1 MLIKSVEG
9 GIMRVFILLFFLF
22 LSLSAFAIQSA
33 ESDGKLCA
41 PFRGGVVDPAIVDS
55 MLQAATKNRLYRI
68 QQKSSNVGFCVDSV
82 IGRVESEFKGIQ
94 GGLALR
100 REVWGDESQMLV
112 MVDAKSLAMDD
123 CFVKSMLESEHFLD
137 IETYPRILFVSSQIS
152 WLDHEKAFIE
162 GMLTMHG
169 ITKLV
174 RFDIKMAMITNKDP
188 LNAADIIIT
197 AQSFINRADFGMD
210 HLDFLVSDEIELCM
224 RIEASLFKK

>member
-1 MLIKSVEG
+1 
-9 GIMRVFILLFFLF
+9 MRVSILLLLLTF
-22 LSLSAFAIQSA
+22 SLSAFVLQSA

-41 PFRGGVVDPAIVDS
+41 PFRGGVVDPAIVNS
-55 MLQAATKNRLYRI
+55 MLQAAAENRLYRI
-68 QQKSSNVGFCVDSV
+68 QQKSSNVGFCVDSI
-82 IGRVESEFKGIQ
+82 IGRVEAEFKGIQ
-94 GGLALR
+94 GGFALR

-112 MVDAKSLAMDD
+112 MVDANSLAMDE

-137 IETYPRILFVSSQIS
+137 IKTYPRMLFVSSQLR
-152 WLDHEKAFIE
+152 WLDHEKAILE

-174 RFDIKMAMITNKDP
+174 RFDVKMTTVTNKNP
-188 LNAADIIIT
+188 PNVADIVIT
-197 AQSFINRADFGMD
+197 AQSFINRTDFGMD